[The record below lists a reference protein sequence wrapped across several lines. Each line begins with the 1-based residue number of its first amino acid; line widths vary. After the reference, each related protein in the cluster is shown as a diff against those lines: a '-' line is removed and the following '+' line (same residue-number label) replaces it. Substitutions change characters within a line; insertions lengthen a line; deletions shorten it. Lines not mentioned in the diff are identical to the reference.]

1 MIQKK
6 KTNKENI
13 NAVNVNS
20 KARNWALESKLGP
33 PPAPMCDAPHFSEQY
48 SIAS

>member
-33 PPAPMCDAPHFSEQY
+33 PLPPCAMLLTSVS
-48 SIAS
+48 SIQ